1 MEAPVTNIEHL
12 VLGQMYSLYEQVL
25 DGPDDDEE
33 WSTLPSHTATYLGIG
48 FHYEDRVAVFQ
59 SETRDD
65 PKTDF
70 GGLIL
75 LPEDDL
81 NQFTAVLP
89 FDPTDHR
96 PGADREL
103 Y

>member
-12 VLGQMYSLYEQVL
+12 LLGKMYLLYEDVL
-25 DGPDDDEE
+25 DSDDPADEK
-33 WSTLPSHTATYLGIG
+33 WSTLPSHTATYLGMG
-48 FHYEDRVAVFQ
+48 FLYGDRVAVFQ
-59 SETRDD
+59 SEERDD

-81 NQFTAVLP
+81 NKITAVLP
-89 FDPTDHR
+89 FDPTDY
-96 PGADREL
+96 L
-103 Y
+103 